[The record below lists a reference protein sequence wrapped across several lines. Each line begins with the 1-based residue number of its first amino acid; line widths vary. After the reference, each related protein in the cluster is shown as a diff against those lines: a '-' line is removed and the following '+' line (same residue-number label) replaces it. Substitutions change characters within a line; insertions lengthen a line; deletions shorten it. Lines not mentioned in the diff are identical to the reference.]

1 MITFQESEFEDDTV
15 RIVLEV
21 LERYPSSY
29 FSVPN
34 ILWNIYKLELTTD
47 NIHYNQVKWILQKLY
62 TKNVLK
68 RKRISRRYVYKINDS
83 L

>member
-1 MITFQESEFEDDTV
+1 MISCQESDYEDYTV
-15 RIVLEV
+15 KVVLSV
-21 LERYPSSY
+21 LERYPTFY

-34 ILWNIYKLELTTD
+34 ILWNIYKLELTTED
-47 NIHYNQVKWILQKLY
+47 IHYNQVKWILQKLHS
-62 TKNVLK
+62 KNVLT